1 MSGWWFDSTAGAP
14 LVVQA
19 QTGRFSSVRDVTEQ
33 SRRLGWVIFLFSGKE
48 EDDREIEI
56 KNKIRR
62 GGRKRRQKGQLLVS
76 PLFAADD

>member
-1 MSGWWFDSTAGAP
+1 MSGWWFDWTAGAP

-62 GGRKRRQKGQLLVS
+62 RE
-76 PLFAADD
+76 AAEKEDKKDNY